1 MNHIGHTMLRAFY
14 VRCAGL
20 EFIAMAPSA
29 GIACID
35 AMALHGAHAATA
47 KPVEVQP

>member
-1 MNHIGHTMLRAFY
+1 MSTHTLRPFF

-20 EFIAMAPSA
+20 EFIRWAPSA

>member
-1 MNHIGHTMLRAFY
+1 MNGTPALRPFL

-35 AMALHGAHAATA
+35 AMTLHGAHAATA

>member
-1 MNHIGHTMLRAFY
+1 MSTPTLRPYY
-14 VRCAGL
+14 VCCAGL

>member
-1 MNHIGHTMLRAFY
+1 MTPTLRPYY

-20 EFIAMAPSA
+20 EFIRWAPSA
-29 GIACID
+29 GIACLD

-47 KPVEVQP
+47 KPVQVQP